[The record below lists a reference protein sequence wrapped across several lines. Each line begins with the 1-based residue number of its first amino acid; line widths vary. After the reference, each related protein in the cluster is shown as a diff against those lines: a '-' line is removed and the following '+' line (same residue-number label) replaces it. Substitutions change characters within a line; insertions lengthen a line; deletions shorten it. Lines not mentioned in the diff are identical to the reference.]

1 MVSRRVGGAP
11 WKLGSRRRVAL
22 LIDDDAEAPEEARK
36 EARKEARGAEHLG
49 LTRRRRRELAV
60 AGPYVVTEG
69 LLGGRS

>member
-1 MVSRRVGGAP
+1 
-11 WKLGSRRRVAL
+11 VAL
-22 LIDDDAEAPEEARK
+22 LIDDDAEAQEEAQEEVRK
-36 EARKEARGAEHLG
+36 EAGGAEHLG